1 MNDPVE
7 RLKTLIQ
14 EQREI
19 ISELENENRSLRS
32 QAQTSSVRIREL
44 EQQRVAIDRE
54 VAEIPI
60 GFKLIPEDDLNKN

>member
-54 VAEIPI
+54 MAEIPI